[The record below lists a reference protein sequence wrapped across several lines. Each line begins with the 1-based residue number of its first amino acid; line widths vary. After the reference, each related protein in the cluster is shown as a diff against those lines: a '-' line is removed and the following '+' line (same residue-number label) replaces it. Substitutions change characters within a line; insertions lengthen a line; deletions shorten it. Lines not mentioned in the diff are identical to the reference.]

1 MHVVINKSALET
13 PMDINQH
20 VRELLKAM
28 SDGVYEKEQIIAMT
42 LLSAIAGESIFLL
55 GPPGTAKSLVARR
68 LKMIFKDGQ
77 AFEYLMSRFSTP
89 DEIFGPVSI
98 SLLKNEDRYERVVEG
113 FLPTATVVFLDEIWK
128 AGPSI
133 QNALLTAINER
144 IYQNGRTTLQ
154 LPMKALI
161 AASNELPA
169 ENEGLEALWDR
180 FLVRMVSNCIQS
192 ESTFCKMIRQK
203 DSKLK
208 SIPEH
213 LLISDELYAEW
224 QRKIEEV
231 EITNEACSVI
241 THIRKR
247 LKAEI
252 KKEEVEEMDYYIS
265 DRRWKKCVHLLQS
278 SAFLNGRKQ
287 IDLTDIPIL
296 IHCLWNKSETIP
308 VIIDMVCSSL
318 TSAIDA
324 KLVKYGKDID
334 QALNNIRKKTVSSS
348 SPGIDEDNYVQVN
361 FFYYNILKYHAG
373 KTLFYKMDYSH
384 VPSDKTCDGIL
395 YYDDTKQV
403 YIIHA
408 IYTGQLYDYKMKNT
422 QEAQKVK
429 LSKCHG
435 GIVIDNI
442 PYAFQTK
449 KSNAEPTIFNQS
461 EFSGPNMAIKALDD
475 IRNELLVKL
484 ADQQKLFD
492 YYRNL
497 FLSDDDIKIVKQYF
511 AQCEKRLKEMEVK
524 AQNASLLL

>member
-1 MHVVINKSALET
+1 MK
-13 PMDINQH
+13 MDIDQH
-20 VRELLKAM
+20 IRELLKAM
-28 SDGVYEKEQIIAMT
+28 AEGVYEKEHILTMS
-42 LLSAIAGESIFLL
+42 LLSAVAGESIFLL

-68 LKMIFKDGQ
+68 LKMIFKDGR

-98 SLLKNEDRYERVVEG
+98 SLLKSEDRYERVVDG

-192 ESTFCKMIRQK
+192 ENVFYKMIRQK
-203 DSKLK
+203 NTKPK
-208 SIPEH
+208 TIPEY
-213 LLISDELYAEW
+213 LLITEAQYEEW

-231 EITNEACSVI
+231 EITNEVCAVI
-241 THIRKR
+241 THIRKK
-247 LKAEI
+247 LKAEA
-252 KKEEVEEMDYYIS
+252 KKEDVEEMDFYIS
-265 DRRWKKCVHLLQS
+265 DRRWKKCVHLLQA
-278 SAFLNGRKQ
+278 SAFMNGRRCV
-287 IDLTDIPIL
+287 DLTDIPIL
-296 IHCLWNKSETIP
+296 IHCLWNKSDVIP
-308 VIIDMVCSSL
+308 AIIDAVCSSL
-318 TSAIDA
+318 TAPIDGRIAKLGKAIDMEL
-324 KLVKYGKDID
+324 KNV
-334 QALNNIRKKTVSSS
+334 RKAQTTSNETNS
-348 SPGIDEDNYVQVN
+348 DEDKYVLVN
-361 FFYYNILKYHAG
+361 FFYYNVLKYQAG

-384 VPSDKTCDGIL
+384 VPSGKNCDGVI
-395 YYDDTKQV
+395 YYDDAKKS

-408 IYTGQLYDYKMKNT
+408 IYTGELYDYKIKNT
-422 QEAQKVK
+422 KEAKRIK

-435 GIVIDNI
+435 GIIIDNV

-449 KSNAEPTIFNQS
+449 KTNAEPSIFNMPGS
-461 EFSGPNMAIKALDD
+461 PSPNMALAALEE
-475 IRNELLVKL
+475 IRNSLFTKL
-484 ADQQKLFD
+484 SDLQRLFND
-492 YYRNL
+492 YRNL
-497 FLSDDDIKIVKQYF
+497 FLSDDDMKIVSKYL
-511 AQCEKRLKEMEVK
+511 ALCEKNLKEMEVK